1 MRFVFDT
8 SVLVD
13 YLRDPNSIAA
23 DALLIAADRG
33 RAFIS
38 VISLMELYL
47 PQHRSNLQ
55 VQKEVKAIR
64 ELCERLNIRVVQV
77 SKAAQDR
84 AIEILSKHRSRLG
97 RNAVLDS
104 LIIGTAE
111 VRRAYAVTCES
122 HWFGVSKW
130 AVSPEKLVQML

>member
-1 MRFVFDT
+1 MRCVFDT

-13 YLRDPNSIAA
+13 YLRNPNSVAA

-33 RAFIS
+33 RVFIS

-47 PQHRSNLQ
+47 SPKSDLQ
-55 VQKEVKAIR
+55 VQKEVTAIQT
-64 ELCERLNIRVVQV
+64 LCERLNIRIVQV
-77 SKAAQDR
+77 SKTAQDR
-84 AIEILSKHRSRLG
+84 ALVILREHRSCLG

-111 VRRAYAVTCES
+111 ARRAYAVTCDKN
-122 HWFGVSKW
+122 WFRVSRW
-130 AVSPEKLVQML
+130 AVSPEKLVQMF